1 MCWCSLELPE
11 RVQVLRSRSR
21 VAGLWLVQ
29 QVTRQLVLLGTQN
42 MARLLKYLGR
52 HGIAPTLNRAA
63 HKLRNRLFQYD
74 TLDVMW
80 TSTKDAHSNADLA
93 PVAYQIRT
101 LQRDEMLR
109 LPCLTSAG
117 MQSPYIEQALD
128 RNDECLAVMVAG
140 EPACV
145 CWYARSGPVV
155 LYRLWN
161 IDFPDGCIYVHAA
174 YTAPAHRGK
183 RLLEQ
188 NLHAALARYAG
199 SGATALFGMV
209 ESSNYPSLKAFRR
222 AGYAH
227 HGTVHAAAIAGRVF
241 IRHSSE
247 CTRLGIV
254 LTVRPDQQSANH
266 NQKSI
271 SHAA

>member
-1 MCWCSLELPE
+1 MGIDPVLVFTRFIGAAPAAALRMCGMN
-11 RVQVLRSRSR
+11 R
-21 VAGLWLVQ
+21 
-29 QVTRQLVLLGTQN
+29 
-42 MARLLKYLGR
+42 RLQYLGR

-74 TLDVMW
+74 TLDIMW
-80 TSTKDAHSNADLA
+80 ISTKDACVCPEPTPA
-93 PVAYQIRT
+93 AYEIRT
-101 LQRDEMLR
+101 LHRDEMLN
-109 LPCLTSAG
+109 LPCLTPAG
-117 MQSPYIEQALD
+117 MQSPYIEQALG

-145 CWYARSGPVV
+145 CWYARRGPVV
-155 LYRLWN
+155 LYRLWKV
-161 IDFPDGCIYVHAA
+161 DFPDGCIYVHAA

-183 RLLEQ
+183 RLLEL
-188 NLHAALARYAG
+188 NLASALARYAG

-227 HGTVHAAAIAGRVF
+227 RGTVHAAAVGRRTF
-241 IRHSSE
+241 IHHSAE
-247 CTRLGIV
+247 CTNSRITLA
-254 LTVRPDQQSANH
+254 VRSDQQSANT
-266 NQKSI
+266 QKSI

>member
-1 MCWCSLELPE
+1 MLVFTRIVGTCSGAE
-11 RVQVLRSRSR
+11 VKISI
-21 VAGLWLVQ
+21 AGLWLVQ
-29 QVTRQLVLLGTQN
+29 QVTRQLVSLRTQN

-52 HGIAPTLNRAA
+52 HGVAPTLNRAA

-80 TSTKDAHSNADLA
+80 TSTKDAHSNAELA

-117 MQSPYIEQALD
+117 MQSPYIEQALA

-145 CWYARSGPVV
+145 CWYARSGSVV

-227 HGTVHAAAIAGRVF
+227 NGTVHAAAIGGRTI

-247 CTRLGIV
+247 CARLGIV